1 MKRKNCPYFSGI
13 ISRSLPH
20 DLLETAEKVG
30 IDLANKLKLAGADAI
45 LTKAKV
51 CDRLLFKICFNCQDR
66 LSALGSNCFC
76 RCWCHH
82 QHQHKTVFVLELK
95 SGLCFVTGSYFH
107 SPISLFRGEFYRIL
121 SASE

>member
-1 MKRKNCPYFSGI
+1 MYFCLSAYRYLSVKRKNCPYFSGI

-30 IDLANKLKLAGADAI
+30 IDLANKLKLAGADDI

-66 LSALGSNCFC
+66 LSAP
-76 RCWCHH
+76 
-82 QHQHKTVFVLELK
+82 TVFVGVSATTNTYAK
-95 SGLCFVTGSYFH
+95 WFVC
-107 SPISLFRGEFYRIL
+107 
-121 SASE
+121 

>member
-30 IDLANKLKLAGADAI
+30 IDLANKLKLAGADDI

-51 CDRLLFKICFNCQDR
+51 SDRLLFKICFNCQDR

-76 RCWCHH
+76 RCLCHH
-82 QHQHKTVFVLELK
+82 QHRHKTVCVLELK
-95 SGLCFVTGSYFH
+95 SDMRFVTDFNFH
-107 SPISLFRGEFYRIL
+107 LPIRRFY
-121 SASE
+121 